1 MDSQPEDPAQNAPLP
16 ADGGSATP
24 PVLPSSEGAPSAQ
37 PAAADPAPPPPA
49 YDPSQVVPPPP
60 PDAPAPGYPNAPD
73 VPAPGYPPQQPSPF
87 PVDPAQ
93 AAPGYYDPNQQ
104 PGYYDPA
111 YGVNPLGLV
120 DERGYPIGYT
130 PPEPKKMS
138 GGAKGVLIGCGVAAA
153 L

>member
-1 MDSQPEDPAQNAPLP
+1 M
-16 ADGGSATP
+16 
-24 PVLPSSEGAPSAQ
+24 
-37 PAAADPAPPPPA
+37 
-49 YDPSQVVPPPP
+49 
-60 PDAPAPGYPNAPD
+60 
-73 VPAPGYPPQQPSPF
+73 PAPGYPPQQPSPF

-93 AAPGYYDPNQQ
+93 AAPGYSDPNQQPGYYPGANQQ

-120 DERGYPIGYT
+120 DERGYPIGYA

-153 L
+153 FGLIVVFGFVIVILGPCIGLNTY